1 MPLRT
6 GGSTTDAGSI
16 RARAGG
22 NPFCRSS
29 GLVAQQSFFESSAPA
44 TPHGQADAGE
54 FTSEQ
59 AECLGEAVRKI
70 VIATMPSAAQTQR
83 QGCWLEHHRRL
94 GCKPNHHA
102 CHRDRATNQREG
114 EGELHADTKRFRSM
128 RFICSGEAKAS
139 CLLSRD
145 GLDTPT
151 WITHWRLHDAK
162 KVKQQ

>member
-6 GGSTTDAGSI
+6 GESTTDAGSI

-44 TPHGQADAGE
+44 TPHGQHDAGE

-59 AECLGEAVRKI
+59 AECLGEAVREI
-70 VIATMPSAAQTQR
+70 MIATMTSAEQTKR

-102 CHRDRATNQREG
+102 CHRDRATNQRKG
-114 EGELHADTKRFRSM
+114 EGELHAET
-128 RFICSGEAKAS
+128 
-139 CLLSRD
+139 
-145 GLDTPT
+145 
-151 WITHWRLHDAK
+151 
-162 KVKQQ
+162 